1 MKKEL
6 LSPAG
11 DMESLLEA
19 IHNGADAV
27 YLAMK
32 SFGARKFAKNF
43 SKEEIIEAIKLCH
56 LYGVRIYVTMNTL
69 VKESEV
75 EDFLEQ
81 VKYLHI
87 NGVDAIIKQD
97 FGMISLV
104 RKMYP
109 NLEIHASTQA
119 NNSSLDTIKMFY
131 EMGVKRVVVSRE
143 LTLEEIKQINFP
155 IEIETFIHGALC
167 ICYSGNCLMSSMIGT
182 RSGNRGECAGSCR
195 LKYALKDNDK
205 TSPYEY
211 LLSTKELNTS
221 TKFSSLLNSNIT
233 SFKIEGR
240 MKSAEYVGFIT
251 KFYRNIIDNKNINLK
266 EETEKL
272 KVLFNRKF
280 TEGNLFKTDNL
291 MNTKS
296 PNHIGIEIGKVLEV
310 TNKYIKIK
318 LTKELNQEDGIRFN
332 ESNSGM
338 IVNFLYDKNMNLTNS
353 VKANDIAYID
363 NKVDLKRK
371 DTIYKTIDK
380 KLVDSLKKYDLKKI
394 PVKYKVI
401 AKCGSNLFIKISDG
415 ENEIIKEGSP
425 VEKSKT
431 SPITKERIEIQL
443 KKLGNTPFITNNIN
457 IEMDNDIFISIGEI
471 NEIRRYLTNSLIDIR
486 SNYKKDVIEEK
497 VDFKNIE
504 VKKESGMV
512 ATCYKETQLLKCLS
526 MGFIRIYVKDINLY
540 EKYKNHKEVYYY
552 VERNTFN
559 ISNNLVEKNLVS
571 EYLIPKKDN
580 LIGNYFLNIY
590 NSYSAYYLLEKGFK
604 NICLSVELDSNEQ
617 IEIIKALK
625 DKFKIDINPE
635 ILVYGRCENMI
646 IKGNILNI
654 TNDKYRY
661 SLLDLRK
668 REFKVYFENNKT
680 YILDSKTQSVNIK
693 SPSVIKRFDFY
704 DEDDKT
710 IEKIVN
716 ELK

>member
-87 NGVDAIIKQD
+87 NGVDAIIMQD

>member
-87 NGVDAIIKQD
+87 NGVDAIIMQD

-332 ESNSGM
+332 ESSSGM
-338 IVNFLYDKNMNLTNS
+338 IVNFLYDKNMKLTNS

-380 KLVDSLKKYDLKKI
+380 KLVNSLKKYDLKKI

-401 AKCGSNLFIKISDG
+401 AKCGSNLSIKISDG
-415 ENEIIKEGSP
+415 ENEIIKEGSS

-443 KKLGNTPFITNNIN
+443 KKLGNTPFITNDIN

-471 NEIRRYLTNSLIDIR
+471 NEIRRYLTTSLIDIR

-540 EKYKNHKEVYYY
+540 EKYKNRKEVYYY

-580 LIGNYFLNIY
+580 IIGNYFLNIY

-625 DKFKIDINPE
+625 NKFKIDINPE

-680 YILDSKTQSVNIK
+680 YILDSKIQSVNIK

>member
-87 NGVDAIIKQD
+87 NGVDAIIMQD

-338 IVNFLYDKNMNLTNS
+338 IVNFLYDKNMKLTNS

-380 KLVDSLKKYDLKKI
+380 KLVENLKKYDLKKI

-401 AKCGSNLFIKISDG
+401 AKCGSNLSIKISDG

-504 VKKESGMV
+504 VKKGSGMV

-559 ISNNLVEKNLVS
+559 ISNDLVEKNLVS

-580 LIGNYFLNIY
+580 IIGNYFLNIY

-668 REFKVYFENNKT
+668 RKFKVYFENNKT

>member
-87 NGVDAIIKQD
+87 NGVDAIIMQD

-131 EMGVKRVVVSRE
+131 EMGVKRVVISRE
-143 LTLEEIKQINFP
+143 LTLEEIKQINFS

-338 IVNFLYDKNMNLTNS
+338 IVNFLYDKNMKLTNS

-371 DTIYKTIDK
+371 DTVYKTIDK
-380 KLVDSLKKYDLKKI
+380 KLVENLKKYDLKKI

-401 AKCGSNLFIKISDG
+401 AKWGSNLSIKISDG

-590 NSYSAYYLLEKGFK
+590 NGYSAYYLLEKGFK

>member
-87 NGVDAIIKQD
+87 NGVDAIIMQD

-338 IVNFLYDKNMNLTNS
+338 IVNFLYDKNMKLTNS

-380 KLVDSLKKYDLKKI
+380 KLVENLKKYDLKKI

-401 AKCGSNLFIKISDG
+401 AKCGSNLSIKISDG

-559 ISNNLVEKNLVS
+559 ISNDLVEKNLVS

-580 LIGNYFLNIY
+580 IIGNYFLNIY

-604 NICLSVELDSNEQ
+604 NICLSIELDSNEQ

>member
-43 SKEEIIEAIKLCH
+43 SNEEIIEAIKLCH

-87 NGVDAIIKQD
+87 NGVDAIIMQD

-251 KFYRNIIDNKNINLK
+251 KFYRNIIDNRNINLK

-280 TEGNLFKTDNL
+280 TEGNLFKTDDL

-338 IVNFLYDKNMNLTNS
+338 IVNFLYDKNMKLTNS

-401 AKCGSNLFIKISDG
+401 AKCGSNLSIKISDG
-415 ENEIIKEGSP
+415 ENEIIKEGTV

-471 NEIRRYLTNSLIDIR
+471 NKIRRYLTTSLIDIR

-580 LIGNYFLNIY
+580 IIGNYFLNIY
-590 NSYSAYYLLEKGFK
+590 NSYSAYYLLEKEFK

-625 DKFKIDINPE
+625 NKFKIDINPE
-635 ILVYGRCENMI
+635 VLVYGRCENMI

>member
-87 NGVDAIIKQD
+87 NGVDAIIMQD

-338 IVNFLYDKNMNLTNS
+338 IVNFLYDKNMKLTNS

-394 PVKYKVI
+394 PIKYKVI
-401 AKCGSNLFIKISDG
+401 AKCGSNLSIKISDG

-486 SNYKKDVIEEK
+486 SNYKKNVIEEK

-526 MGFIRIYVKDINLY
+526 MEFIRIYVKDINLY

>member
-87 NGVDAIIKQD
+87 NGVDAIIMQD

-338 IVNFLYDKNMNLTNS
+338 IVNFLYDKNMKLTNS

-401 AKCGSNLFIKISDG
+401 AKCGSNLSIKISDG

-590 NSYSAYYLLEKGFK
+590 NSYSTYYLLEKGFK

>member
-87 NGVDAIIKQD
+87 NGVDAIIMQD

-251 KFYRNIIDNKNINLK
+251 KFYRNIFDNKNINLK

-338 IVNFLYDKNMNLTNS
+338 IVNFLYDKNMKLTNS

-380 KLVDSLKKYDLKKI
+380 KLVENLKKYDLKKI

-401 AKCGSNLFIKISDG
+401 AKCGSNLSIKISDG

-559 ISNNLVEKNLVS
+559 ISNDLVEKNLVS

-580 LIGNYFLNIY
+580 IIGNYFLNIY

>member
-87 NGVDAIIKQD
+87 NGVDAIIMQD

-280 TEGNLFKTDNL
+280 TEGNIFKTDDL

-338 IVNFLYDKNMNLTNS
+338 IVNFLYDKNMKLTNS

-443 KKLGNTPFITNNIN
+443 KKLGNTPFITNDIN

-512 ATCYKETQLLKCLS
+512 ATCCKETQLLKCLS

>member
-69 VKESEV
+69 VKESEI

-87 NGVDAIIKQD
+87 NGVDAIIMQD

-310 TNKYIKIK
+310 NNKYIKIK

-338 IVNFLYDKNMNLTNS
+338 IVNFLYDKNMKLTNS

-401 AKCGSNLFIKISDG
+401 AKCGSNLSIKISDG
-415 ENEIIKEGSP
+415 ENEIIKEGTV

-443 KKLGNTPFITNNIN
+443 KKLGNTPFITNDIN

-580 LIGNYFLNIY
+580 IIGNYFLNIY

>member
-87 NGVDAIIKQD
+87 NGVDAIIMQD

-338 IVNFLYDKNMNLTNS
+338 IVNFLYDKNMKLTNS

-380 KLVDSLKKYDLKKI
+380 KLVENLKKYDLKKI

-401 AKCGSNLFIKISDG
+401 AKCGSNLSIKISDG

-486 SNYKKDVIEEK
+486 SNYKKNVIEEK

-559 ISNNLVEKNLVS
+559 ISNDLVEKNLVS

-580 LIGNYFLNIY
+580 IIGNYFLNIY

>member
-32 SFGARKFAKNF
+32 SFGARKFARNF

-81 VKYLHI
+81 VKFLHV
-87 NGVDAIIKQD
+87 NGVDAIIMQD

-280 TEGNLFKTDNL
+280 TEGNLFKTDDL

-338 IVNFLYDKNMNLTNS
+338 IVNFLYDKNMKLTNS

-401 AKCGSNLFIKISDG
+401 AKCGSNLSIKISDG

-443 KKLGNTPFITNNIN
+443 KKLGNTPFITNDIN

-471 NEIRRYLTNSLIDIR
+471 NEIRRYLTTSLIDIR
-486 SNYKKDVIEEK
+486 SNSKKDVIEEK
-497 VDFKNIE
+497 IDFKNIE

-512 ATCYKETQLLKCLS
+512 ATCYKESQLLKCLS

-580 LIGNYFLNIY
+580 IIGNYFLNIY

-604 NICLSVELDSNEQ
+604 NICLSVELGINEQ

-625 DKFKIDINPE
+625 NKFKIDINPE
-635 ILVYGRCENMI
+635 VLVYGRCENMI

>member
-87 NGVDAIIKQD
+87 NGADAIIMQD

-280 TEGNLFKTDNL
+280 TEGNLFKTDDL

-338 IVNFLYDKNMNLTNS
+338 IVNFLYDKNMKLTNS

-401 AKCGSNLFIKISDG
+401 AKCGSNLSIKISDG
-415 ENEIIKEGSP
+415 ENEIIKEGST

-471 NEIRRYLTNSLIDIR
+471 NEIRRYLTTSLIDIR
-486 SNYKKDVIEEK
+486 SNSKKDVIEEK

-559 ISNNLVEKNLVS
+559 ISNDLVEKNLVS

-580 LIGNYFLNIY
+580 IIGNYFLNIY
-590 NSYSAYYLLEKGFK
+590 NSYSAYYLLEKEFK

-625 DKFKIDINPE
+625 NKFKIDINPE

>member
-87 NGVDAIIKQD
+87 NGVDAIIMQD

-251 KFYRNIIDNKNINLK
+251 KFYRNIFDNKNINLK

-338 IVNFLYDKNMNLTNS
+338 IVNFLYDKNMKLTNS

-380 KLVDSLKKYDLKKI
+380 KLVENLKKYDLKKI

-401 AKCGSNLFIKISDG
+401 AKCGSNLSIKISDG

-559 ISNNLVEKNLVS
+559 ISNDLVEKNLVS

-580 LIGNYFLNIY
+580 IIGNYFLNIY

-604 NICLSVELDSNEQ
+604 NICLSIELDSNEQ

>member
-43 SKEEIIEAIKLCH
+43 SEEEIIEAIKLCH

-87 NGVDAIIKQD
+87 NGVDAIIMQD

-280 TEGNLFKTDNL
+280 TEGNLFKTDDL

-338 IVNFLYDKNMNLTNS
+338 IVNFLYDKNMKLTNS

-401 AKCGSNLFIKISDG
+401 AKCGSNLSIKISDG

-625 DKFKIDINPE
+625 NKFKIDINPE

>member
-69 VKESEV
+69 VKESEI

-87 NGVDAIIKQD
+87 NGADAIIMQD

-280 TEGNLFKTDNL
+280 TEGNLFETDDL

-338 IVNFLYDKNMNLTNS
+338 IVNFLYDKNMKLTNS

-401 AKCGSNLFIKISDG
+401 AKCGSNLSIKISDG
-415 ENEIIKEGSP
+415 ENEIIKEGST

-443 KKLGNTPFITNNIN
+443 KKLGNTPFITNDIN

-580 LIGNYFLNIY
+580 IIGNYFLNIY

-693 SPSVIKRFDFY
+693 SHSVIKKFDFY

>member
-87 NGVDAIIKQD
+87 NGVDAIIMQD

-338 IVNFLYDKNMNLTNS
+338 IVNFLYDKNMKLTNS
-353 VKANDIAYID
+353 AKANDIAYID

-401 AKCGSNLFIKISDG
+401 AKCGSNLSIKISDG

-486 SNYKKDVIEEK
+486 SNSKKDVIEEK

-590 NSYSAYYLLEKGFK
+590 NSYSTYYLLEKGFK

>member
-87 NGVDAIIKQD
+87 NGVDAIIMQD

-280 TEGNLFKTDNL
+280 TEGNLFETDDL

-338 IVNFLYDKNMNLTNS
+338 IVNFLYDKNMKLTNS

-401 AKCGSNLFIKISDG
+401 AKCGSNLSIKISDG
-415 ENEIIKEGSP
+415 ENEIIKEGST

-580 LIGNYFLNIY
+580 IIGNYFLNIY

>member
-87 NGVDAIIKQD
+87 NGVDAIIMQD

-338 IVNFLYDKNMNLTNS
+338 IVNFLYDKNMKLTNS

-401 AKCGSNLFIKISDG
+401 AKCGSNLSIKISDG

-486 SNYKKDVIEEK
+486 SNYKKNVIEEK

>member
-32 SFGARKFAKNF
+32 SFGARKFARNF

-81 VKYLHI
+81 VKFLHV
-87 NGVDAIIKQD
+87 NGVDAIIMQD

-280 TEGNLFKTDNL
+280 TEGNLFKTDDL

-338 IVNFLYDKNMNLTNS
+338 IVNFLYDKNMKLTNS

-401 AKCGSNLFIKISDG
+401 AKCGSNLSIKISDE

-425 VEKSKT
+425 VEKPKT

-443 KKLGNTPFITNNIN
+443 KKLGNTPFITNDIN

-486 SNYKKDVIEEK
+486 SNSKKDVIEEK

-512 ATCYKETQLLKCLS
+512 ATCYKESQLLKCLS

-604 NICLSVELDSNEQ
+604 NICLSVELDTNEQ

-625 DKFKIDINPE
+625 NKFKIDINPE
-635 ILVYGRCENMI
+635 VLVYGRCENMI

-654 TNDKYRY
+654 TSDKYRY

>member
-87 NGVDAIIKQD
+87 NGVDAIIMQD

-280 TEGNLFKTDNL
+280 TEGNLFKTDDL

-338 IVNFLYDKNMNLTNS
+338 IVNFLYDKNMKLTNS

-401 AKCGSNLFIKISDG
+401 AKCGSNLSIKISDG

-425 VEKSKT
+425 IEKSKT

-443 KKLGNTPFITNNIN
+443 KKLGNTPFITNDIN

-526 MGFIRIYVKDINLY
+526 MGFIRIYVKDVNLY

-604 NICLSVELDSNEQ
+604 NICLSVELDTNEQ

-625 DKFKIDINPE
+625 NKFKIDINPE
-635 ILVYGRCENMI
+635 VLVYGRCENMI

-654 TNDKYRY
+654 TSDKYRY

>member
-87 NGVDAIIKQD
+87 NGVDAIIMQD

-280 TEGNLFKTDNL
+280 TEGNLFKTDDL

-338 IVNFLYDKNMNLTNS
+338 IVNFLYDKNMKLTNS

-401 AKCGSNLFIKISDG
+401 AKCGSNLSIKISDG

-443 KKLGNTPFITNNIN
+443 KKLGNTPFITNDIN

-571 EYLIPKKDN
+571 ECLIPKKDN
-580 LIGNYFLNIY
+580 IIGNYFLNIY

>member
-87 NGVDAIIKQD
+87 NGVDAIIMQD

-332 ESNSGM
+332 DSNSGM
-338 IVNFLYDKNMNLTNS
+338 IVNFLYDKNMKLTNS

-401 AKCGSNLFIKISDG
+401 AKCGSNLSIKISDG

-486 SNYKKDVIEEK
+486 SNSKKDVTEEK

-590 NSYSAYYLLEKGFK
+590 NSYSTYYLLEKGFK

-654 TNDKYRY
+654 TNDKYIY

>member
-87 NGVDAIIKQD
+87 NGADAIIMQD

-280 TEGNLFKTDNL
+280 TEGNLFETDDL

-338 IVNFLYDKNMNLTNS
+338 IVNFLYDKNMKLTNS

-401 AKCGSNLFIKISDG
+401 AKCGSNLSIKISDG
-415 ENEIIKEGSP
+415 ENEIIKEGST

-471 NEIRRYLTNSLIDIR
+471 NERRRYLTNSLIDIR

-580 LIGNYFLNIY
+580 IIGNYFLNIY

-693 SPSVIKRFDFY
+693 SPSVIKRFNFY

>member
-87 NGVDAIIKQD
+87 NGVDAIIMQD

-104 RKMYP
+104 RKIYP

-251 KFYRNIIDNKNINLK
+251 KFYRNIIDNRNINLK
-266 EETEKL
+266 EEIEKL

-280 TEGNLFKTDNL
+280 TEGNLFKTDDL

-338 IVNFLYDKNMNLTNS
+338 IVNFLYDKNMKLTNS

-401 AKCGSNLFIKISDG
+401 AKCGSNLSIKISDG
-415 ENEIIKEGSP
+415 ENEIIKEGST

-443 KKLGNTPFITNNIN
+443 KKLGNTPFITNDIN

-571 EYLIPKKDN
+571 EYLILKKDN
-580 LIGNYFLNIY
+580 IIGNYFLNIY

-625 DKFKIDINPE
+625 NKFKIDINPE

>member
-87 NGVDAIIKQD
+87 NGVDAIIMQD

-266 EETEKL
+266 EKTEKL

-310 TNKYIKIK
+310 TNEYIKIK

-338 IVNFLYDKNMNLTNS
+338 IVNFLYDKNMKLTNS

-401 AKCGSNLFIKISDG
+401 AKCGSNLSIKISDG

-486 SNYKKDVIEEK
+486 SNYKKNVIEEK

>member
-75 EDFLEQ
+75 EVFLEQ

-87 NGVDAIIKQD
+87 NGVDAIIMQD

-233 SFKIEGR
+233 SLKIEGR

-280 TEGNLFKTDNL
+280 TEGNLFKTDDL

-338 IVNFLYDKNMNLTNS
+338 IVNFLYDKNLS
-353 VKANDIAYID
+353 
-363 NKVDLKRK
+363 
-371 DTIYKTIDK
+371 
-380 KLVDSLKKYDLKKI
+380 
-394 PVKYKVI
+394 
-401 AKCGSNLFIKISDG
+401 IKISDG
-415 ENEIIKEGSP
+415 ETEIIKEGSP

-443 KKLGNTPFITNNIN
+443 KKLGNTPFITNDIN

-552 VERNTFN
+552 VERNIFN

-580 LIGNYFLNIY
+580 IIGNYFLNIY

-604 NICLSVELDSNEQ
+604 NTCLSVELDSNEQ

>member
-87 NGVDAIIKQD
+87 NGVDAIIMQD

-338 IVNFLYDKNMNLTNS
+338 IVNFLYDKNMKLTNS

-394 PVKYKVI
+394 PIKYKVI
-401 AKCGSNLFIKISDG
+401 AKCGSNLSIKISDG

-486 SNYKKDVIEEK
+486 SNYKKNVIEEK

-526 MGFIRIYVKDINLY
+526 MGFIKIYVKDINLY

>member
-32 SFGARKFAKNF
+32 SFGARKFARNF

-81 VKYLHI
+81 VKFLHV
-87 NGVDAIIKQD
+87 NGVDAIIMQD

-280 TEGNLFKTDNL
+280 TEGNLFKTDDL

-338 IVNFLYDKNMNLTNS
+338 IVNFLYDKNMKLTNS

-401 AKCGSNLFIKISDG
+401 AKCGSNLSIKISDG

-486 SNYKKDVIEEK
+486 SNSKKDVIEEK

-512 ATCYKETQLLKCLS
+512 ATCYKESQLLKCLS

-604 NICLSVELDSNEQ
+604 NICLSVELDTNEQ
-617 IEIIKALK
+617 IEIIKAFK
-625 DKFKIDINPE
+625 NKFKIDINPE
-635 ILVYGRCENMI
+635 VLVYGRCENMI

-654 TNDKYRY
+654 TSDKYRY

>member
-87 NGVDAIIKQD
+87 NGVDAIIMQD

-251 KFYRNIIDNKNINLK
+251 KFYRNIFDNKNINLK
-266 EETEKL
+266 EKTEKL

-332 ESNSGM
+332 ESSSGM
-338 IVNFLYDKNMNLTNS
+338 IVNFLYDKNMKLTNS

>member
-87 NGVDAIIKQD
+87 NGVDAIIMQD

-251 KFYRNIIDNKNINLK
+251 KFYRNIFDNKNINLK

-280 TEGNLFKTDNL
+280 TEGNIFKTDDL

-338 IVNFLYDKNMNLTNS
+338 IVNFLYDKNMKLTNS

-401 AKCGSNLFIKISDG
+401 AKCGSNLSIKISDG

-559 ISNNLVEKNLVS
+559 ISNNLVEKNLIS

>member
-87 NGVDAIIKQD
+87 NGVDAIIMQD

-205 TSPYEY
+205 TFPYEY

-338 IVNFLYDKNMNLTNS
+338 IVNFLYDKNMKLTNS
-353 VKANDIAYID
+353 AKANDIAYID

-401 AKCGSNLFIKISDG
+401 AKCGSNLSIKISDG

-486 SNYKKDVIEEK
+486 SNYKKNVIEEK

-526 MGFIRIYVKDINLY
+526 MEFIRIYVKDINLY

>member
-32 SFGARKFAKNF
+32 TFGARKFAKNF

-87 NGVDAIIKQD
+87 NGVDAIIMQD

-338 IVNFLYDKNMNLTNS
+338 IVNFLYDKNMKLTNS

-401 AKCGSNLFIKISDG
+401 AKCGSNLSIKISDG

-486 SNYKKDVIEEK
+486 SNSKKDVIEEK

-504 VKKESGMV
+504 VQKESGMV
-512 ATCYKETQLLKCLS
+512 AKCYSKDQLLKCLS

>member
-11 DMESLLEA
+11 DMEGLLEA

-81 VKYLHI
+81 VKFLHV
-87 NGVDAIIKQD
+87 NGVDAIIMQD

-280 TEGNLFKTDNL
+280 TEGNLFKTDDL

-338 IVNFLYDKNMNLTNS
+338 IVNFLYDKNMKLTNS

-401 AKCGSNLFIKISDG
+401 AKCGSNLSIKISDG

-486 SNYKKDVIEEK
+486 SNSKKDVIEEK

-512 ATCYKETQLLKCLS
+512 ATCYKESQLLKCLS

-604 NICLSVELDSNEQ
+604 NICLSVELDTNEQ
-617 IEIIKALK
+617 IEIIKAFK
-625 DKFKIDINPE
+625 NKFKIDINPE
-635 ILVYGRCENMI
+635 VLVYGRCENMI

>member
-87 NGVDAIIKQD
+87 NGVDAIIMQD

-251 KFYRNIIDNKNINLK
+251 KFYRNIIDNRNINLK

-280 TEGNLFKTDNL
+280 TEGNIFKTDDL

-338 IVNFLYDKNMNLTNS
+338 IVNFLYDKNMKLTNS
-353 VKANDIAYID
+353 IKANDIAYID

-380 KLVDSLKKYDLKKI
+380 KLVNSLKKYDLKKI

-401 AKCGSNLFIKISDG
+401 AKCGSNLSIKISDG
-415 ENEIIKEGSP
+415 ENEIIKEGSS

-443 KKLGNTPFITNNIN
+443 KKLGNTPFITNDIN

-580 LIGNYFLNIY
+580 IIGNYFLNIY

>member
-87 NGVDAIIKQD
+87 NGVDAIIMQD

-251 KFYRNIIDNKNINLK
+251 KFYRNIFDNKNINLK

-338 IVNFLYDKNMNLTNS
+338 IVNFLYDKNMKLTNS

-380 KLVDSLKKYDLKKI
+380 KLVENLKKYDLKKI

-401 AKCGSNLFIKISDG
+401 AKCGSNLSIKISDG

-590 NSYSAYYLLEKGFK
+590 NSYSTYYLLEKGFK

>member
-87 NGVDAIIKQD
+87 NGVDAIIMQD

-338 IVNFLYDKNMNLTNS
+338 IVNFLYDKNMKLTNS

-371 DTIYKTIDK
+371 DTVYKTIDK
-380 KLVDSLKKYDLKKI
+380 KLVENLKKYDLKKI

-401 AKCGSNLFIKISDG
+401 AKWGSNLSIKISDG

-504 VKKESGMV
+504 VKKGSGMV